1 VVSIEDRIPKL
12 KQQRRKKAN
21 RRLIFLLLLFFLL
34 IICIIYFQSPLSR
47 VKTIEVT
54 GNRLFHDEEIKK
66 LSGITNDDNIWK
78 IDKENVE
85 KKINASSEVKD
96 SKVSISLP
104 NTIVIQVKEHK
115 RLTYLAKGT
124 SYIPIIE
131 SGKMLK
137 DSSTEETPSDAPIIV
152 GFKEGKALNK
162 MVEELEKLPK
172 EVYNT
177 ISEIHYTPKKSDSF
191 HINAFMNDGFEVSA
205 SLDTFAEKMEH
216 YPSIISQLD
225 SKQKGIIDLEV
236 GSYFKAYEGE
246 GENEK

>member
-1 VVSIEDRIPKL
+1 MVSIEDRIPKL

-34 IICIIYFQSPLSR
+34 IVCIIYFQSPLSR
-47 VKTIEVT
+47 VKTIEVK
-54 GNRLFHDEEIKK
+54 GNRLFQEEEIKK
-66 LSGITNDDNIWK
+66 LSGITNDDNVWK
-78 IDKENVE
+78 INKEKVE
-85 KKINASSEVKD
+85 SKINASSEVKD

-104 NTIVIQVKEHK
+104 NTIVIQVEEYK

-137 DSSTEETPSDAPIIV
+137 ESSTEETPSDAPIIV
-152 GFKEGKALNK
+152 GFKEGKVLNK
-162 MVEELEKLPK
+162 MVVELEKLPK

-177 ISEIHYTPKKSDSF
+177 ISEIHYTPKKADSF

-216 YPSIISQLD
+216 YPSIISQLNP
-225 SKQKGIIDLEV
+225 KQKGIIDLEV